1 MILFRNTDVPGVI
14 GDVGRIIA
22 SYNVNISDFRL
33 GRDSNSQALAVVKVD
48 DNVNKSLLQELS
60 SLETCI
66 SVAYVVI

>member
-1 MILFRNTDVPGVI
+1 MLVELLQVI
-14 GDVGRIIA
+14 MSIF
-22 SYNVNISDFRL
+22 SDFRL

>member
-1 MILFRNTDVPGVI
+1 LVELLQVIMSISPILD
-14 GDVGRIIA
+14 
-22 SYNVNISDFRL
+22 S

>member
-1 MILFRNTDVPGVI
+1 VPGVI
-14 GDVGRIIA
+14 GDLVELLQVIM
-22 SYNVNISDFRL
+22 VNISDFRL

>member
-1 MILFRNTDVPGVI
+1 MPGVI
-14 GDVGRIIA
+14 GDLVELLQVIM
-22 SYNVNISDFRL
+22 VNISDFRL